1 MFIQICHAMH
11 CDVFAIPHVWM
22 DSCPSKRTSPIFC
35 DAIEIPSTSGG
46 TSWAPESR
54 TSIGEMTAHISAS
67 CGCNAPWS
75 YSSLTSIGYRSVK
88 VTSLDG
94 GIARQNDSTGI
105 GIETSVSMNGPM
117 GTQTLDV
124 TIFIKQFYSSTT
136 SMNNWKN

>member
-1 MFIQICHAMH
+1 MLP
-11 CDVFAIPHVWM
+11 D
-22 DSCPSKRTSPIFC
+22 PIVTL
-35 DAIEIPSTSGG
+35 P
-46 TSWAPESR
+46 
-54 TSIGEMTAHISAS
+54 SIG
-67 CGCNAPWS
+67 C
-75 YSSLTSIGYRSVK
+75 RSVVK

-136 SMNNWKN
+136 AMNNWKNLSLMCSYICYN